1 MDEKKDKFNQKIIEI
16 LQKAETEFVSTEDF
30 TLIIHSIIEGVNT
43 FRIALVSHVTESDK
57 ALVEKIDKFIAVCE
71 RQLQELTR
79 ANEGQTTLFRKEL
92 AEEVTKLN
100 ESIKNIEL
108 TPGEDGDDAEFTD
121 EIKEEIIEKIVA
133 ELKAEFDPKLK
144 KEIEEA
150 VAKAVKDIK
159 PNVIIQQDGGIG
171 APFEIPIKAGT
182 NVTVT
187 KDASGAY
194 VISAT
199 GGGTTDNF
207 ADNEVATG
215 SGTSFSIAHTPI
227 AGSTHVYANGQ
238 RLTPTVDYTI
248 SVANITTLQSWD
260 AGVILVDYRY

>member
-1 MDEKKDKFNQKIIEI
+1 MDEQKLEKLKKLLEIADSDYVSSSDFIEVINAII
-16 LQKAETEFVSTEDF
+16 D
-30 TLIIHSIIEGVNT
+30 GVNV
-43 FRIALVSHVTESDK
+43 FRKAVVSHVTDSDK
-57 ALVEKIDKFIAVCE
+57 ALAEKMDKFISVCE
-71 RQLQELTR
+71 RQLQVLTT
-79 ANEGQTTLFRKEL
+79 ANDSQTTLFRKEL
-92 AEEVTKLN
+92 AEEVYKLK
-100 ESIKNIEL
+100 ESIESIEL
-108 TPGEDGDDAEFTD
+108 TPGENGDDAEFTD
-121 EIKEEIIEKIVA
+121 EIKEEIIEKVIK
-133 ELKAEFDPKLK
+133 ELKAEYDPKLK
-144 KEIEEA
+144 KQIED
-150 VAKAVKDIK
+150 AVKEALKDMK
-159 PNVIIQQDGGIG
+159 PNTTIIRESGGIG

-199 GGGTTDNF
+199 GGSSENF

-215 SGTSFSIAHTPI
+215 SGTSFSIAHTPV

-248 SVANITTLQSWD
+248 SAANITTLQSWD